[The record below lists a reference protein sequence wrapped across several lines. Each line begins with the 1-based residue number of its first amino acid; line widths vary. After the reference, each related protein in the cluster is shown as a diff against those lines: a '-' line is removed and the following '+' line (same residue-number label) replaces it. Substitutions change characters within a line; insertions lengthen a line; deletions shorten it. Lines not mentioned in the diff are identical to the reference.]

1 MPQGIPFGFFSEIS
15 SVSTLDLPTD
25 LGLMSHLNTWT
36 CSECIAASATTFTGV
51 DQIKKL
57 CRQDLQ

>member
-1 MPQGIPFGFFSEIS
+1 
-15 SVSTLDLPTD
+15 
-25 LGLMSHLNTWT
+25 MSHLNTWT